1 MHDAVSLRGRGWRCR
16 PSLLPT
22 PHSPLS
28 GANRIAEGPLDLLFF
43 LSEVEED
50 VLGEAHGVLL
60 GKVDPPVCE
69 DRLQLPDG
77 RVRHPDHRFRL
88 PQGLLALRLRKLM
101 ASVQPLLVL
110 LEALYKVPDSHG
122 PGLYPFR
129 SATPGRSLASP
140 RPNPV
145 CERVPRRAD
154 GPGPAGTAAPLI
166 PPAAPHRSTVYL
178 PLLRVPFS
186 CLAGRRRV
194 RRQRRW

>member
-77 RVRHPDHRFRL
+77 RVCHPDHRLRL
-88 PQGLLALRLRKLM
+88 PQGLLALCVRE
-101 ASVQPLLVL
+101 SVFAFGAILVF
-110 LEALYKVPDSHG
+110 LEQTYEVPDTHG
-122 PGLYPFR
+122 AGLYRFR
-129 SATPGRSLASP
+129 SATPGRSRASP
-140 RPNPV
+140 RSSPA
-145 CERVPRRAD
+145 CGRALRRAY
-154 GPGPAGTAAPLI
+154 GPCPAGTAVPPPPPGAPR
-166 PPAAPHRSTVYL
+166 RSTVCR
-178 PLLRVPFS
+178 LLLWARSFS
-186 CLAGRRRV
+186 PVGRCRARRRG
-194 RRQRRW
+194 

>member
-60 GKVDPPVCE
+60 RKVDPPVCE

-77 RVRHPDHRFRL
+77 RVRHPDHRLSL
-88 PQGLLALRLRKLM
+88 PQGLLALRLRKLR
-101 ASVQPLLVL
+101 ASLQPLLML
-110 LEALYKVPDSHG
+110 LEALYEVPDTHG
-122 PGLYPFR
+122 VGLYLFR

-140 RPNPV
+140 RPNLA
-145 CERVPRRAD
+145 CGRALRRAG
-154 GPGPAGTAAPLI
+154 GPGPAGTMVPPPL
-166 PPAAPHRSTVYL
+166 PAAPHRSSVDW
-178 PLLRVPFS
+178 PLLRAQLFPPS
-186 CLAGRRRV
+186 RCC
-194 RRQRRW
+194 